1 MAHRKGAFVF
11 GIFVLDAQQKN
22 KYMKE
27 AEAGDNLVELVH
39 YLKWLRAT
47 PEPNP
52 EWAKFNTATTM
63 SDNNGG

>member
-1 MAHRKGAFVF
+1 
-11 GIFVLDAQQKN
+11 
-22 KYMKE
+22 MKE

-63 SDNNGG
+63 SDNNGGLIRF